1 MMRYTGLRKSL
12 STPFFNAKRNCTLEF
27 LYAFPEGGSAP
38 NLGKGYQ
45 FQLDQLPNYQEFTA
59 LFDAYR
65 INAVVVRFNAM
76 NTVFKGNTDV
86 NGEDTPTIYAAIDYN
101 NAAAPTSADEMKEYA
116 NVQVFPMYQARTFK
130 IRPRLAI
137 PVYRDGAT
145 SAYIQQPKQWI
156 DSNYADVPHYG
167 LRVFVLAGQQRNAF
181 KTTVEC
187 TYYMTF
193 RNLK

>member
-1 MMRYTGLRKSL
+1 MMRSGVRKSL
-12 STPFFNAKRNCTLEF
+12 STPFFNAKRNCTLTS
-27 LYAFPEGGSAP
+27 LTAFPEGGLAP
-38 NLGKGYQ
+38 SSGTGYQ
-45 FQLDQLPNYQEFTA
+45 FQLDQLPNYAEFTA

-65 INAVVVRFNAM
+65 INCVVVRFNAM
-76 NTVFKGNTDV
+76 NTVFKGETDE
-86 NGEDTPTIYAAIDYN
+86 NNADTPTVYAAIDYN
-101 NAAAPTSADEMKEYA
+101 GASAPGSADEMKQYA
-116 NVQVFPMYQARTFK
+116 NVNVFPMYQARSFK

-145 SAYIQQPKQWI
+145 SAYIQQPRQWI
-156 DSNYADVPHYG
+156 DCNYADVPHYG
-167 LRVFVLAGQQRNAF
+167 LRVWIQAGQFRNAF